1 MGAGATLRSV
11 RTTLLTALLL
21 LGTSACHSAPS
32 HHSAEVA
39 RACDLAVGLRDQWVR
54 ENPSAESAVLQ
65 SGEIVGIQR
74 IGEAHG
80 RQWRVTFVTE
90 TGGDQPEGMHNFY
103 LHVHFL
109 CSGETVQLLQVER
122 GPDVIS

>member
-1 MGAGATLRSV
+1 MGAGAKQRTV
-11 RTTLLTALLL
+11 RTTLLAAFLL

-65 SGEIVGIQR
+65 LGEIVEIQR
-74 IGEAHG
+74 IGAAHG

-90 TGGDQPEGMHNFY
+90 TGDQPEGRHSFY

-109 CSGETVQLLQVER
+109 CSGETVQLLQVDR